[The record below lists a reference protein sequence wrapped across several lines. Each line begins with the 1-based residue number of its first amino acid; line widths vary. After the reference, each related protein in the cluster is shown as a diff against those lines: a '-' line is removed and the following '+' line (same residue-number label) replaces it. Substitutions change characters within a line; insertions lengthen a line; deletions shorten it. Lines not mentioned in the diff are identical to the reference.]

1 LSETYQRIGY
11 SRQTSKR
18 KLIQLVRIVLIGL
31 SKKQGEINILMSRVK
46 KTKYNKKAIFAI
58 SAIAGI
64 GAAGIATSAMADI
77 SFPLPVDAPD
87 LESLTVVA
95 NANST
100 VYARNAQMSLTTTSS
115 KNIVVPGSTVT
126 YTYKVLNTGTV
137 DFKNLVIE
145 DDKCSPIA
153 YVSGN
158 NSDPLLNVG
167 ETWTYTCSTKVLKDQ
182 TNNAKVT
189 GTPVLPSSTAGPS
202 PTPTGT
208 VTPTPTP
215 SPTATG
221 STIKDGTYLGKQV
234 NVNVTD
240 QGLVYPIQIQA
251 TISGGKITA
260 ITCPVFGAT
269 DTTSKNIGKYN
280 VATLASMNSDPANPT
295 MIFEALA
302 AQSSNIAA
310 ISGATY
316 TTTGFKASLADALTQ
331 AGF

>member
-1 LSETYQRIGY
+1 
-11 SRQTSKR
+11 
-18 KLIQLVRIVLIGL
+18 
-31 SKKQGEINILMSRVK
+31 MSRVK
-46 KTKYNKKAIFAI
+46 KTKTNKKAIFAI

-64 GAAGIATSAMADI
+64 GAAGIATNAMADVSLPI
-77 SFPLPVDAPD
+77 PVDSPD
-87 LESLTVVA
+87 LESLTVEA

-100 VYARNAQMSLTTTSS
+100 VYARNAQMSLSTTSN

-126 YTYKVLNTGTV
+126 YTYKVVNTGAV

-145 DDKCSPIA
+145 DDKCSPVT

-189 GTPVLPSSTAGPS
+189 GTPVLPATTATPTPTPT

-208 VTPTPTP
+208 TTPTPTP

-221 STIKDGTYLGKQV
+221 ATVKDGTYLGKQATV
-234 NVNVTD
+234 VVA
-240 QGLVYPIQIQA
+240 GEGISYPIQVQA
-251 TISGGKITA
+251 VVAGGKITA
-260 ITCPVFGAT
+260 ITVPVFAAT

-280 VATLASMNSDPANPT
+280 VATLAAMNSDPANPT

-302 AQSSNIAA
+302 AQSANIAV

-316 TTTGFKASLADALTQ
+316 TTAGFKTSLADALVQ

>member
-1 LSETYQRIGY
+1 
-11 SRQTSKR
+11 
-18 KLIQLVRIVLIGL
+18 
-31 SKKQGEINILMSRVK
+31 MSRVK
-46 KTKYNKKAIFAI
+46 KTKYNKKAIFAV

-77 SFPLPVDAPD
+77 SLPLPVDAPD

-100 VYARNAQMSLTTTSS
+100 VYARNAQMSLTTTSN

-126 YTYKVLNTGTV
+126 YTYKVVNTGTV

-153 YVSGN
+153 YVNGN

-189 GTPVLPSSTAGPS
+189 GTPVLPSSTAAPT

-221 STIKDGTYLGKQV
+221 STIKDGTYLGKQATV
-234 NVNVTD
+234 VVA
-240 QGLVYPIQIQA
+240 GEGISYPIQVQA
-251 TISGGKITA
+251 TVSGGKLTA
-260 ITCPVFGAT
+260 VTVPVFAAT

-280 VATLASMNSDPANPT
+280 VATLAAMNNDPANPT
-295 MIFEALA
+295 MIFEALQ
-302 AQSSNIAA
+302 AQSANIAV

-316 TTTGFKASLADALTQ
+316 TTAGFKTSLADALVQ

>member
-1 LSETYQRIGY
+1 
-11 SRQTSKR
+11 
-18 KLIQLVRIVLIGL
+18 
-31 SKKQGEINILMSRVK
+31 MSRVK
-46 KTKYNKKAIFAI
+46 KVRTSNKKKAVFAL
-58 SAIAGI
+58 SAVAGI
-64 GAAGIATSAMADI
+64 GVIGWSSNAMADFSLPI
-77 SFPLPVDAPD
+77 PVDSANLD
-87 LESLTVVA
+87 SLTVTA
-95 NANST
+95 NANAT
-100 VYARNAQMSLTTTSS
+100 VYARNAQLSLTTTSN

-126 YTYKVLNTGTV
+126 YTYKVANTGTI
-137 DFKNLVIE
+137 DFKNLVVE
-145 DDKCSPIA
+145 DDKCSPVT

-158 NSDPLLNVG
+158 DSDPLLNVG

-189 GTPVLPSSTAGPS
+189 GTPVLPSSTATPT

-221 STIKDGTYLGKQV
+221 STVKDGTYTGAAATI
-234 NVNVTD
+234 NVAD
-240 QGLVYPIQIQA
+240 QGLTYPIQVQA

-260 ITCPVFGAT
+260 ITVPVFGAT

-280 VATLASMNSDPANPT
+280 VATLASMNNDPANPT
-295 MIFEALA
+295 MIYEALTN
-302 AQSSNIAA
+302 QTSNIAT

-316 TTTGFKASLADALTQ
+316 TTAGFKTSLADALKQ

>member
-1 LSETYQRIGY
+1 
-11 SRQTSKR
+11 
-18 KLIQLVRIVLIGL
+18 
-31 SKKQGEINILMSRVK
+31 MSRVK
-46 KTKYNKKAIFAI
+46 KVRTSNKKKAVFAL
-58 SAIAGI
+58 SAVAGI
-64 GAAGIATSAMADI
+64 GVIGWSSNAMADFSLPI
-77 SFPLPVDAPD
+77 PVDSANLD
-87 LESLTVVA
+87 SLTVTA
-95 NANST
+95 NANAT
-100 VYARNAQMSLTTTSS
+100 VYARNAQLSLTTTSN

-126 YTYKVLNTGTV
+126 YTYKVANTGTI
-137 DFKNLVIE
+137 DFKNLVVE
-145 DDKCSPIA
+145 DDKCSPVT

-158 NSDPLLNVG
+158 DSDPLLNVG

-189 GTPVLPSSTAGPS
+189 GTPVLPSSTATPT

-221 STIKDGTYLGKQV
+221 STVKDGTYTGAAATV
-234 NVNVTD
+234 NVAD
-240 QGLVYPIQIQA
+240 QGLTYPIQVQA

-260 ITCPVFGAT
+260 ITVPVFGAT

-280 VATLASMNSDPANPT
+280 VATLASMNNDPANPT
-295 MIFEALA
+295 MIYEALTN
-302 AQSSNIAA
+302 QTSNIAT

-316 TTTGFKASLADALTQ
+316 TTAGFKTSLADALKQ

>member
-1 LSETYQRIGY
+1 
-11 SRQTSKR
+11 
-18 KLIQLVRIVLIGL
+18 
-31 SKKQGEINILMSRVK
+31 MSRVK
-46 KTKYNKKAIFAI
+46 KTKYNKKAIFAV

-64 GAAGIATSAMADI
+64 GAAGIATNAMADV
-77 SFPLPVDAPD
+77 SLPLPVDSAD

-100 VYARNAQMSLTTTSS
+100 VYARNAQMSLATTSN

-126 YTYKVLNTGTV
+126 YTYKVVNTGTV

-145 DDKCSPIA
+145 DDKCSPVT

-189 GTPVLPSSTAGPS
+189 GTPVLPTSTAT
-202 PTPTGT
+202 PTPNPTGT
-208 VTPTPTP
+208 TTPTPTP

-221 STIKDGTYLGKQV
+221 GTVKDGTYLGKQATV
-234 NVNVTD
+234 VVA
-240 QGLVYPIQIQA
+240 GEGISYPMQVQA
-251 TISGGKITA
+251 VVSGGKITA
-260 ITCPVFGAT
+260 ITVPVFAAT
-269 DTTSKNIGKYN
+269 DTTSKNIGKFN
-280 VATLASMNSDPANPT
+280 VATMASLNNDPANPT

-302 AQSSNIAA
+302 AQSANIAV

-316 TTTGFKASLADALTQ
+316 TTAGFKTSLADALVQ
-331 AGF
+331 AGL

>member
-1 LSETYQRIGY
+1 
-11 SRQTSKR
+11 
-18 KLIQLVRIVLIGL
+18 
-31 SKKQGEINILMSRVK
+31 MSRVK
-46 KTKYNKKAIFAI
+46 KLRTSNKKKTVFAL
-58 SAIAGI
+58 SAVAGI
-64 GAAGIATSAMADI
+64 GVIGWATNAMADVSLPI
-77 SFPLPVDAPD
+77 PVDSANLD
-87 LESLTVVA
+87 SITVTA
-95 NANST
+95 NATAT
-100 VYARNAQMSLTTTSS
+100 VYARNAQMSLTTTSN
-115 KNIVVPGSTVT
+115 KNLVVPGSTVT
-126 YTYKVLNTGTV
+126 YTYKVANTGAV
-137 DFKNLVIE
+137 DFKNLIVE
-145 DDKCSPIA
+145 DDKCSPVT

-158 NSDPLLNVG
+158 DLDPLLNVG

-189 GTPVLPSSTAGPS
+189 GTPVLPSSTATPTPSPS
-202 PTPTGT
+202 PTSTG
-208 VTPTPTP
+208 TPTPTP

>member
-1 LSETYQRIGY
+1 
-11 SRQTSKR
+11 
-18 KLIQLVRIVLIGL
+18 
-31 SKKQGEINILMSRVK
+31 MSRVK
-46 KTKYNKKAIFAI
+46 KVRTSNKKKAVFAL
-58 SAIAGI
+58 SAVAGI
-64 GAAGIATSAMADI
+64 GVIGWSSNAMADFSLPI
-77 SFPLPVDAPD
+77 PVDSANLD
-87 LESLTVVA
+87 SLTVTA
-95 NANST
+95 NANTT
-100 VYARNAQMSLTTTSS
+100 VYARNAQMSLTTTSN
-115 KNIVVPGSTVT
+115 KNLVVPGSTVT
-126 YTYKVLNTGTV
+126 YTYKVANTGAV
-137 DFKNLVIE
+137 DFKNLIVE
-145 DDKCSPIA
+145 DDKCSPVT

-158 NSDPLLNVG
+158 DLDPLLNVG

-182 TNNAKVT
+182 TNTAKVT
-189 GTPVLPSSTAGPS
+189 GTPVIPSSTATPTPSPS
-202 PTPTGT
+202 PTSTG
-208 VTPTPTP
+208 TPTPTP

>member
-1 LSETYQRIGY
+1 MNKDSP
-11 SRQTSKR
+11 K
-18 KLIQLVRIVLIGL
+18 GL
-31 SKKQGEINILMSRVK
+31 LKNTRRINILMSRVK
-46 KTKYNKKAIFAI
+46 KTKYNKKAIFAV

-64 GAAGIATSAMADI
+64 GAAGIATNAMADV
-77 SFPLPVDAPD
+77 SLPLPVDSAD
-87 LESLTVVA
+87 LESLTVQA

-100 VYARNAQMSLTTTSS
+100 VYARNAQMSLATTSN

-126 YTYKVLNTGTV
+126 YTYKVVNTGTV

-145 DDKCSPIA
+145 DDKCSPVT

-189 GTPVLPSSTAGPS
+189 GTPVLPTSTATPT

-208 VTPTPTP
+208 TTPTPTP

-221 STIKDGTYLGKQV
+221 GTVKDGTYLGKQATV
-234 NVNVTD
+234 VVA
-240 QGLVYPIQIQA
+240 GEGISYPMQVQA
-251 TISGGKITA
+251 VVSGGKITA
-260 ITCPVFGAT
+260 ITVPVFAAT
-269 DTTSKNIGKYN
+269 DTTSKNIGKFN
-280 VATLASMNSDPANPT
+280 VATMASLNNDPANPT

-302 AQSSNIAA
+302 AQSANIAV

-316 TTTGFKASLADALTQ
+316 TTAGFKTSLADALVQ
-331 AGF
+331 AGL

>member
-1 LSETYQRIGY
+1 
-11 SRQTSKR
+11 
-18 KLIQLVRIVLIGL
+18 
-31 SKKQGEINILMSRVK
+31 MSRVK
-46 KTKYNKKAIFAI
+46 KTKYNKKAIFAV

-77 SFPLPVDAPD
+77 SLPLPVDAPD

-100 VYARNAQMSLTTTSS
+100 VYARNAQMSLTTTSN

-126 YTYKVLNTGTV
+126 YTYKVVNTGTV

-145 DDKCSPIA
+145 DDKCSPTA

-189 GTPVLPSSTAGPS
+189 GTPVIPSSTATPT

-215 SPTATG
+215 TPSPTATG
-221 STIKDGTYLGKQV
+221 GTVKDGTYLGKQATV
-234 NVNVTD
+234 VVA
-240 QGLVYPIQIQA
+240 GEGISYPIQVQA
-251 TISGGKITA
+251 TVSGGKLTA
-260 ITCPVFGAT
+260 VTVPVFGAT

-280 VATLASMNSDPANPT
+280 VATLAAMNSDPANPT
-295 MIFEALA
+295 MIFEALQ
-302 AQSSNIAA
+302 AQSANIAV

-316 TTTGFKASLADALTQ
+316 TTAGFKTSLADALVQ